1 MSEQTGGEP
10 VDDLS
15 ETVVRSVPFIP
26 PRVNA
31 LNAAD
36 ELGRVVGAEGVQW
49 RIRTNAGECLARRAA
64 SCLLDPARDDLVVVT
79 RLDDGSS
86 YILAILER
94 TAGASPRIT
103 LDASTVLYAERG
115 ALTLQANKGIRLV
128 SDEAIGMIGRSL
140 HLMADEGALV
150 IRSLSVFSR
159 LLHVDAIKTSLVGS
173 IAERIQRCGK
183 RASDG

>member
-1 MSEQTGGEP
+1 
-10 VDDLS
+10 VDDLN
-15 ETVVRSVPFIP
+15 ETVVRDVPFIP

-36 ELGRVVGAEGVQW
+36 ELGRVIQAEGVKW
-49 RIRTNAGECLARRAA
+49 RVRTNAGEYQARRAP

-79 RLDDGSS
+79 RFDDGRS

-94 TAGASPRIT
+94 AAGAAPRIT
-103 LDASTVLYAERG
+103 LDPSTVLYAERG
-115 ALTLQANKGIRLV
+115 ALTLRANKGIRLV
-128 SDEAIGMIGRSL
+128 SNEAIGMIGRSL

-159 LLHVDAIKTSLVGS
+159 LLHLDAIKTSLVASVVAS
-173 IAERIQRCGK
+173 IAEGVQSCSK
-183 RASDG
+183 R